1 MSAQDVFTKG
11 WKSPPTSK
19 KTPDPLRQPMPVT
32 QKRAE
37 LNQARNDDVYR
48 TSLHRLW
55 GPCNDFPPNLAD
67 NYRHPPCGGQGLA
80 ARAEGRPLT
89 YLLDTAHGG
98 LLLTDRGF
106 SPQYAPLLA
115 GHI

>member
-1 MSAQDVFTKG
+1 MTTSIEQVYIDCGGRATIFPRI
-11 WKSPPTSK
+11 SPMTTG
-19 KTPDPLRQPMPVT
+19 TPL
-32 QKRAE
+32 
-37 LNQARNDDVYR
+37 
-48 TSLHRLW
+48 
-55 GPCNDFPPNLAD
+55 
-67 NYRHPPCGGQGLA
+67 CGGQGLA

-89 YLLDTAHGG
+89 YLLDAAHGG